1 MPQRCVIGLSRT
13 WKDTAVASDQYVKQD
28 NEAPAT
34 REGDDVRLIEIVVER
49 FDARLRRYL
58 ARAMKPED
66 IDDGL
71 QEIYTRLSR
80 LARTI
85 PPPDFNASYVFKT
98 ADSVMRDLY
107 RRQRSRGGG
116 AHTEISDDVAA
127 DQPSPFDQLR
137 WRQNMDKLRQA
148 LARLPDAERRVLMQN
163 RIEGLTVNDI
173 ARKTGTP
180 VRTVQR
186 HLSQALLKC
195 RETLKEYGWFEI

>member
-1 MPQRCVIGLSRT
+1 MATP
-13 WKDTAVASDQYVKQD
+13 DPHVKQD
-28 NEAPAT
+28 FDAQPSGSGEDA
-34 REGDDVRLIEIVVER
+34 RLIGIVVER

-71 QEIYTRLSR
+71 QEIYTRLAR

-107 RRQRSRGGG
+107 RRQRSRGG
-116 AHTEISDDVAA
+116 AHDEISDDVAA
-127 DQPSPFDQLR
+127 DQPSPFDQVR

-148 LARLPDAERRVLMQN
+148 LARLPEAERRVLLQN

-186 HLSQALLKC
+186 QLSQALLKC
-195 RETLKEYGWFEI
+195 RETLKAYGWFEI